1 MPGTI
6 HALTKEA
13 ITTTQIADGTPIT
26 TIVIGVAEVI
36 LAVVVAPLA
45 PEVGVAQVAELALA
59 VVEVAHAG
67 DGIKL
72 IQLKKLI
79 SCMLENT
86 GICLG

>member
-59 VVEVAHAG
+59 VVAHVE